1 MFHPRLTPELF
12 STFLF
17 ILLSAARSAV
27 LSLEWTG
34 SEERRRGGKTM

>member
-17 ILLSAARSAV
+17 ILLSAVRSAF

-34 SEERRRGGKTM
+34 SEEQCDILPE